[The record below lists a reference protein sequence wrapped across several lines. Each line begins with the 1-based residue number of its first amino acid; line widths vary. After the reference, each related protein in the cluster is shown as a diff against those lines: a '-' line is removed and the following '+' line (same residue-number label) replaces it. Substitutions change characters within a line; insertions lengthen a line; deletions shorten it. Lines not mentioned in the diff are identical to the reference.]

1 MKNLKSVITNAV
13 LILVGVLFL
22 VFMSQAYETVK
33 YMGSITGYDF
43 VETTGF
49 KYLPTKTQ
57 YMVVSGIFTIIF
69 VSVLL
74 LVTILCLLTSL
85 NVIKNEKVAKI
96 LNIVNVVA
104 AALTVVFAVSVLGVL
119 ADSISGATG
128 VSVGW
133 ALILN
138 VILSVVAL
146 VLTVLPVVTS
156 LKKKKD

>member
-1 MKNLKSVITNAV
+1 MDA
-13 LILVGVLFL
+13 
-22 VFMSQAYETVK
+22 
-33 YMGSITGYDF
+33 
-43 VETTGF
+43 
-49 KYLPTKTQ
+49 KTQ
-57 YMVVSGIFTIIF
+57 YMVVSGIFTIVF

-104 AALTVVFAVSVLGVL
+104 AALTVVFAVSVLGVV
-119 ADSISGATG
+119 ADSISGVTIA
-128 VSVGW
+128 SVGW

-138 VILSVVAL
+138 VILSVAAL